1 MDRQANVITSNVATY
16 SDGSGDCQTSRLK
29 NCPARKQLSELGHS
43 DFRPPVL
50 VTLELPNLKI
60 GRLLVS
66 VKTSLPQ
73 TNFQIPGYPNF
84 LVQVKTSDLSA
95 MISASPATPA
105 SKSFGFLPPV
115 SVKTSLPQTNFQIP
129 GYPNFLVQVK
139 TSDLSAMISAS
150 PAIPASKSFS
160 FLPWLFWILMAMLQH
175 LCKNSPIC

>member
-1 MDRQANVITSNVATY
+1 MMRRCHMLEKVHKRAGRITDVITSNVATC

-50 VTLELPNLKI
+50 VTPELPNLKI
-60 GRLLVS
+60 GRLFLT

-73 TNFQIPGYPNF
+73 ANFQIPGYPNF
-84 LVQVKTSDLSA
+84 FVQVKTSDLSA

-105 SKSFGFLPPV
+105 SKSF
-115 SVKTSLPQTNFQIP
+115 
-129 GYPNFLVQVK
+129 
-139 TSDLSAMISAS
+139 
-150 PAIPASKSFS
+150 S
-160 FLPWLFWILMAMLQH
+160 FLPWLCWILMAMLQH